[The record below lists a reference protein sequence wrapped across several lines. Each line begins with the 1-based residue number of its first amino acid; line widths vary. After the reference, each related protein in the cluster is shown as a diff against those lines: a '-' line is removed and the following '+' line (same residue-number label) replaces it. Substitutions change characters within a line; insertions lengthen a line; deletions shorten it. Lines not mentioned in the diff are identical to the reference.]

1 MSFDTFFIDPYG
13 DVMPC
18 NGTKDKEVM
27 GNLNR
32 QTWDELWNSPEA
44 EAVRRKV
51 RCCDRNCWMI
61 GSVSPAMHKYIAT
74 PALWVAKHKLKSL
87 LGMKYSMYENPVCC
101 DYRDGKVTKEQL
113 DRLSTCDMNAEINNG
128 LSDDSKEALKGKR
141 GEDIVN
147 ADVAGQG
154 YETTTAETDRNIEIK

>member
-1 MSFDTFFIDPYG
+1 
-13 DVMPC
+13 
-18 NGTKDKEVM
+18 
-27 GNLNR
+27 
-32 QTWDELWNSPEA
+32 
-44 EAVRRKV
+44 
-51 RCCDRNCWMI
+51 
-61 GSVSPAMHKYIAT
+61 
-74 PALWVAKHKLKSL
+74 
-87 LGMKYSMYENPVCC
+87 MYENPVCC

>member
-1 MSFDTFFIDPYG
+1 
-13 DVMPC
+13 
-18 NGTKDKEVM
+18 
-27 GNLNR
+27 
-32 QTWDELWNSPEA
+32 
-44 EAVRRKV
+44 
-51 RCCDRNCWMI
+51 
-61 GSVSPAMHKYIAT
+61 
-74 PALWVAKHKLKSL
+74 
-87 LGMKYSMYENPVCC
+87 MKYSMYENPVCC
-101 DYRDGKVTKEQL
+101 DYRNGKVTKEQL

>member
-1 MSFDTFFIDPYG
+1 
-13 DVMPC
+13 
-18 NGTKDKEVM
+18 
-27 GNLNR
+27 
-32 QTWDELWNSPEA
+32 
-44 EAVRRKV
+44 
-51 RCCDRNCWMI
+51 
-61 GSVSPAMHKYIAT
+61 
-74 PALWVAKHKLKSL
+74 
-87 LGMKYSMYENPVCC
+87 MKYSMYENPVCC
-101 DYRDGKVTKEQL
+101 DYHDGKVTKEQL

>member
-1 MSFDTFFIDPYG
+1 
-13 DVMPC
+13 
-18 NGTKDKEVM
+18 
-27 GNLNR
+27 
-32 QTWDELWNSPEA
+32 
-44 EAVRRKV
+44 
-51 RCCDRNCWMI
+51 
-61 GSVSPAMHKYIAT
+61 
-74 PALWVAKHKLKSL
+74 
-87 LGMKYSMYENPVCC
+87 MKYSMYENPVCC

-147 ADVAGQG
+147 SDVAGQG

>member
-1 MSFDTFFIDPYG
+1 
-13 DVMPC
+13 
-18 NGTKDKEVM
+18 
-27 GNLNR
+27 
-32 QTWDELWNSPEA
+32 
-44 EAVRRKV
+44 
-51 RCCDRNCWMI
+51 
-61 GSVSPAMHKYIAT
+61 
-74 PALWVAKHKLKSL
+74 
-87 LGMKYSMYENPVCC
+87 MYENPVCC

-128 LSDDSKEALKGKR
+128 LSDDSKAALKGKR